1 MAEKEMTIAPQRMPK
16 RVHGAIHAVGRR
28 KESVARVYLAPGEGQ
43 VIVNGHPADEY
54 FRADSFMKERFRQIA
69 LKPFEVTE
77 TLGKYNVKANIRGGG
92 STGQLEALCHGIA
105 RALLG
110 VNPDFRKPL
119 KEEGLLT
126 RDSRAVERKKY
137 GLHKARR
144 AEQFSKR

>member
-1 MAEKEMTIAPQRMPK
+1 MTEKELTVAPQRMPK
-16 RVHGAIHAVGRR
+16 KVHGAFHAVGRR

-43 VIVNGHPADEY
+43 VMVNGKPANVY
-54 FRADSFMKERFRQIA
+54 FRADSFMSERFKLVA
-69 LKPFEVTE
+69 MKPFEVTE
-77 TLGKYNVKANIRGGG
+77 TLGKFNVKANIRGGG

-110 VNPDFRKPL
+110 VNPDFRKSL

>member
-1 MAEKEMTIAPQRMPK
+1 MVEKIAVPVVQRMPK
-16 RVHGAIHAVGRR
+16 KVNGAIHAVGRR
-28 KESVARVYLAPGEGQ
+28 KESVARVYLSPGDGQ
-43 VIVNGHPADEY
+43 MTINGLPANQY
-54 FRADSFMKERFRQIA
+54 FRADSFMSERFKQVA
-69 LKPFEVTE
+69 LKPFEVTD
-77 TLGKYNVKANIRGGG
+77 TVGKYNVKANIRGGG
-92 STGQLEALCHGIA
+92 STGQLGALSQGIA

-126 RDSRAVERKKY
+126 RDARAVERKKY